1 MDSCLKGYL
10 LPQFDDCS
18 VSITGD
24 TEICQ
29 SQSSNHILFQKWNGK
44 FFHLPRLVTPKTF
57 PWRRQ
62 NQYVF
67 TKINVMNKYYL
78 SYVYE
83 WQKESLL
90 YVIRIRLLI
99 CVQQLYNYFSEY
111 TWMAAAKKRQE
122 FKSEWHD
129 V

>member
-10 LPQFDDCS
+10 LSHFDDCS

-29 SQSSNHILFQKWNGK
+29 SQSSTHILFQKWNGK

-67 TKINVMNKYYL
+67 TKINVMNKYNL

-111 TWMAAAKKRQE
+111 TRMAAAKKRQE
-122 FKSEWHD
+122 FKSEWYD

>member
-1 MDSCLKGYL
+1 
-10 LPQFDDCS
+10 
-18 VSITGD
+18 
-24 TEICQ
+24 
-29 SQSSNHILFQKWNGK
+29 
-44 FFHLPRLVTPKTF
+44 
-57 PWRRQ
+57 
-62 NQYVF
+62 
-67 TKINVMNKYYL
+67 MNKYNL

-111 TWMAAAKKRQE
+111 TWMTAAKKRQE
-122 FKSEWHD
+122 FKSEWYD

>member
-1 MDSCLKGYL
+1 
-10 LPQFDDCS
+10 
-18 VSITGD
+18 
-24 TEICQ
+24 
-29 SQSSNHILFQKWNGK
+29 
-44 FFHLPRLVTPKTF
+44 
-57 PWRRQ
+57 
-62 NQYVF
+62 
-67 TKINVMNKYYL
+67 MNKYNL

-111 TWMAAAKKRQE
+111 TRMAAAKKRQE
-122 FKSEWHD
+122 FKSEWYD